1 MLGKKNSQSP
11 LPDDANT
18 ASPLL
23 GRGGVSVSKVVSRGG
38 DFSAAE
44 WSTMLSF
51 FANFCGVAYYFLLV
65 NARLGICLFL
75 KNALPLCRG

>member
-38 DFSAAE
+38 DFSAVE
-44 WSTMLSF
+44 QSIMLSF
-51 FANFCGVAYYFLLV
+51 FA
-65 NARLGICLFL
+65 IS
-75 KNALPLCRG
+75 